1 MRLIAGV
8 DMGNSTTEIVIAD
21 ADHEPP
27 RPVAWDRTPTRGS
40 KGSVEAA
47 QHAARLL
54 TRLER
59 RSGVSPALAV
69 LTPQAPVRTCIE
81 TVSVAG
87 PSLGP
92 LRILGCDPAS
102 PAGAGVA
109 IGEPV
114 SSEDPTPLGRPVVM
128 VARDPLGYLD
138 TVAALERWV
147 AAGADVRGV
156 LLSGNEARLVQHR
169 LSVSLPIVDQVD
181 ADEALACSLVL
192 LEVAPGPVQSIV
204 DPLFLMSALE
214 LDASDR
220 APAAAAAALVSGARC
235 AVIGVGSHQG
245 LPRAEPARLDPASDG
260 EWADSWSVSIDDL
273 AAPTSLRRAGS
284 DRLVA
289 TSRLAYTGQPQA
301 QVEAFADA
309 CSVPVEVVGD
319 EPSAAALGAR
329 TTPGCDARALVVDLG
344 GGTVDLIADQAA
356 TAAGS
361 GELLTTCVGALAS
374 ISRGTAEWVK
384 RAPAVRFETP
394 HVMTTESSTREFAPP
409 NSPATLA
416 GWLAVPGPA
425 GYLPFAR
432 DLGLGEWR
440 ALRLAAKRAVIEGN
454 VRRLADRLPI
464 PAATAVAVG
473 GPVGDEEILET
484 LANALPGLLIGRGN
498 VAGLLGH
505 RYAVAYGLV
514 LLVSG
519 GTQAA

>member
-21 ADHEPP
+21 ADHLPP
-27 RPVAWDRTPTRGS
+27 RPVAWDRTATRGS
-40 KGSVEAA
+40 KGSTEAA

-59 RSGVSPALAV
+59 RTGLSTALAV
-69 LTPQAPVRTCIE
+69 LTPQAPVRTGIE
-81 TVSVAG
+81 TVAAVA
-87 PSLGP
+87 PTTGP
-92 LRILGCDPAS
+92 LRILGSDPAS

-114 SSEDPTPLGRPVVM
+114 ASDDPTPLGRPVVL

-138 TVAALERWV
+138 TVATLERWF

-156 LLSGNEARLVQHR
+156 LLAGNEARLVEHR
-169 LSVSLPIVDQVD
+169 LSKALPIVDQVD
-181 ADEALACSLVL
+181 VDGALACSLVL
-192 LEVAPGPVQSIV
+192 LEVAAGPVQSIV
-204 DPLFLMSALE
+204 DPLFLASAFDLG
-214 LDASDR
+214 ASDR
-220 APAAAAAALVSGARC
+220 VHAAAASALVSGTRC
-235 AVIGVGSHQG
+235 AVIGLSSHHE
-245 LPRAEPARLDPASDG
+245 PPAVEPAARATAPDDS
-260 EWADSWSVSIDDL
+260 WADSWTVSIDDL

-289 TSRLAYTGQPQA
+289 TSRLAFTGEPRA
-301 QVEAFADA
+301 QVAAFTDV
-309 CSVPVEVVGD
+309 SPVPVEVAGD
-319 EPSAAALGAR
+319 EPTAAALGAR
-329 TTPGCDARALVVDLG
+329 TTPGSDARALVVDLG
-344 GGTVDLIADQAA
+344 GGTVDLICDRAE
-356 TAAGS
+356 TGAGS

-384 RAPAVRFETP
+384 RGPAVRFETP
-394 HVMTTESSTREFAPP
+394 HVMTTEASGREFAPP
-409 NSPATLA
+409 GSPPTLA

-440 ALRLAAKRAVIEGN
+440 ALRLAAKRAVIEDN
-454 VRRLADRLPI
+454 VRRLADRLQDAPT
-464 PAATAVAVG
+464 TAVAVG

-484 LANALPGLLIGRGN
+484 LAHALPGVQIGRGN

-514 LLVSG
+514 LLAAG
-519 GTQAA
+519 GSQAA

>member
-21 ADHEPP
+21 AGQVPP
-27 RPVAWDRTPTRGS
+27 RPVAWDRTATRGS
-40 KGSVEAA
+40 KGSTEAA

-59 RSGVSPALAV
+59 RTGLSTALAV
-69 LTPQAPVRTCIE
+69 LTPQAPVRTGIE
-81 TVSVAG
+81 TVAAVA
-87 PSLGP
+87 PATGP
-92 LRILGCDPAS
+92 LRILGSDPAS

-114 SSEDPTPLGRPVVM
+114 ASDDPTPLGRPVVL

-138 TVAALERWV
+138 TVATLERWFT
-147 AAGADVRGV
+147 AGADVRGV
-156 LLSGNEARLVQHR
+156 LLAGNEARLVEHR
-169 LSVSLPIVDQVD
+169 LSKALPIVDQVD
-181 ADEALACSLVL
+181 VDGALACSLVL
-192 LEVAPGPVQSIV
+192 LEVAAGPVQSIV
-204 DPLFLMSALE
+204 DPLFLASAFDLG
-214 LDASDR
+214 ASDR
-220 APAAAAAALVSGARC
+220 VHAAAASALVSGTRC
-235 AVIGVGSHQG
+235 AVIGLSIHQEPSA
-245 LPRAEPARLDPASDG
+245 LEPATLATTPNDS
-260 EWADSWSVSIDDL
+260 WADSWTVSIDDL

-289 TSRLAYTGQPQA
+289 TSRLAFTGEPRA
-301 QVEAFADA
+301 QVAAFTEA
-309 CSVPVEVVGD
+309 CPVPVEVAGD
-319 EPSAAALGAR
+319 EPMAAALGAR
-329 TTPGCDARALVVDLG
+329 TTPGSDARALVVDLG
-344 GGTVDLIADQAA
+344 GGTVDLIGDRAE
-356 TAAGS
+356 TGAGS

-384 RAPAVRFETP
+384 RGPAVRFETP
-394 HVMTTESSTREFAPP
+394 HVMTTEASGREFAPP
-409 NSPATLA
+409 GSPPTLA

-440 ALRLAAKRAVIEGN
+440 ALRLAAKRAVIEDN
-454 VRRLADRLPI
+454 VRRLADRLQDAPT
-464 PAATAVAVG
+464 TAVAVG

-484 LANALPGLLIGRGN
+484 LANALPGVLIGRGN

-519 GTQAA
+519 GSQAA